1 MHGLWGYA
9 LDTSAPYT
17 VTVSS
22 GKTTRVNGSKVY
34 DKPQN
39 DPIYIVLGKYDGEKV
54 YTGDKNLPQGSA
66 TLKGAEF
73 TVSYYDGQYSSV
85 EEAKASGNATRT
97 WVYATNEN
105 GAIILRYDT
114 PISGDALYTNSRGT
128 TVFPLGTYLIQETK
142 APDGY

>member
-9 LDTSAPYT
+9 LATTPYT
-17 VTVSS
+17 VTVTS

-39 DPIYIVLGKYDGEKV
+39 DPVGILLGKYDGEKV

-85 EEAKASGNATRT
+85 EGAKASGSATRT
-97 WVYATNEN
+97 WVYRTDEK
-105 GAIILRYDT
+105 GYIQLRTDT

>member
-9 LDTSAPYT
+9 LDTTPYT

-39 DPIYIVLGKYDGEKV
+39 DPVGILLGKYDGEKV

-85 EEAKASGNATRT
+85 EETKASGSATRT
-97 WVYATNEN
+97 WVYATD
-105 GAIILRYDT
+105 GDGFIDIRYDK
-114 PISGDALYTNSRGT
+114 PISGDALYTNSFGNPT
-128 TVFPLGTYLIQETK
+128 FPLGTYLIQETK

>member
-39 DPIYIVLGKYDGEKV
+39 DPIYILLGKYDGEKV
-54 YTGDKNLPQGSA
+54 YVGDKNLPQGSA

-97 WVYATNEN
+97 WTYATDEK
-105 GAIILRYDT
+105 GYISLRDDT
-114 PISGDALYTNSRGT
+114 PISGDAVYTDSYGNPT
-128 TVFPLGTYLIQETK
+128 FPLGTYLIQETK

>member
-17 VTVSS
+17 VTVTS

-39 DPIYIVLGKYDGEKV
+39 DPVGILLGKYDGEKTYV
-54 YTGDKNLPQGSA
+54 LDKNLPQGSA

-85 EEAKASGNATRT
+85 EEAKASGSATRT
-97 WVYATNEN
+97 WVYATDAN
-105 GAIILRYDT
+105 GYIRLRTDT
-114 PISGDALYTNSRGT
+114 PISGDAVYTDSYGNKT
-128 TVFPLGTYLIQETK
+128 FPLGTYLIQETK

>member
-9 LDTSAPYT
+9 LDTSDPYT
-17 VTVSS
+17 VTVTS

-39 DPIYIVLGKYDGEKV
+39 DPMYILLGKYDGEKTYV
-54 YTGDKNLPQGSA
+54 LDKNLPQGSA

-85 EEAKASGNATRT
+85 EEAKASGSATRT
-97 WVYATNEN
+97 WV
-105 GAIILRYDT
+105 LRTDNDGYCDLSDEYK
-114 PISGDALYTNSRGT
+114 ISGDEFYHSSNGDPTL
-128 TVFPLGTYLIQETK
+128 PLGTVLIQETK

>member
-17 VTVSS
+17 VTVTS

-54 YTGDKNLPQGSA
+54 YTSDKNLPQGSA

-85 EEAKASGNATRT
+85 EEAKASGSATRT
-97 WVYATNEN
+97 WVYATDED
-105 GAIILRYDT
+105 GVIHLQYHD
-114 PISGDALYTNSRGT
+114 PISGDAVYTNSRGT
-128 TVFPLGTYLIQETK
+128 TVFPLGTVLIQETK